1 MTIIH
6 WFLIIA
12 LLWCKMTRCL
22 LLNVHFALYYACKD
36 LYSYIKEKKW
46 KNFNRYGIRMYVG
59 MFGHGKTLTMSH
71 DARKLYKKYGDSLR
85 FVSNYKL
92 EDIPYTELVNF
103 NQIVQL
109 GKEALQ
115 EQPKYYTDDET
126 NYPAYY
132 YDKNGKVKK
141 QYRRR
146 VKIGKDADGN
156 PIYMRKILR
165 PKYQGTVVLID
176 EIENVL
182 SHREYAKFPMAM
194 LSTLTQQRKAHI
206 YIMCSAQRFFMVD
219 KLFRA
224 ITTYVV
230 DCTKHWRMQHLKFY
244 DAWDYEQ
251 AMNTDMVKMLT
262 HKWWFVH
269 NKDFNS
275 YDTTQMIGED
285 MCKKFISNEESL
297 TRIGL
302 DATSN
307 LDAIHAPSRRLK
319 KARKKK

>member
-22 LLNVHFALYYACKD
+22 LFNVHFALYYACKD

-132 YDKNGKVKK
+132 YDK
-141 QYRRR
+141 
-146 VKIGKDADGN
+146 
-156 PIYMRKILR
+156 
-165 PKYQGTVVLID
+165 TVRSKNSTAGESRLEKTQTETRYIRAKSYAR
-176 EIENVL
+176 NTKAQL
-182 SHREYAKFPMAM
+182 S
-194 LSTLTQQRKAHI
+194 LSTK
-206 YIMCSAQRFFMVD
+206 
-219 KLFRA
+219 
-224 ITTYVV
+224 
-230 DCTKHWRMQHLKFY
+230 
-244 DAWDYEQ
+244 
-251 AMNTDMVKMLT
+251 
-262 HKWWFVH
+262 
-269 NKDFNS
+269 
-275 YDTTQMIGED
+275 
-285 MCKKFISNEESL
+285 
-297 TRIGL
+297 
-302 DATSN
+302 
-307 LDAIHAPSRRLK
+307 
-319 KARKKK
+319 